1 MSFLKKLFGI
11 KPKAET
17 EKHPLDFTERT
28 AAVKEVVPE
37 PVKEEKVEI
46 PAAPVEVPV
55 VVVEKVEIP
64 AAPVEVP
71 VVVVEKPVEVVAAPA
86 PLEQKKAVS
95 KPAVKKATAGRKKKA
110 K

>member
-28 AAVKEVVPE
+28 AAVKEFTPD
-37 PVKEEKVEI
+37 PVKVEV

-55 VVVEKVEIP
+55 VVVEKMEIP
-64 AAPVEVP
+64 PAPVEVP
-71 VVVVEKPVEVVAAPA
+71 VVVEEKPAEIVAAPV
-86 PLEQKKAVS
+86 LVEQAKVVN

>member
-37 PVKEEKVEI
+37 PAKEEKVEI
-46 PAAPVEVPV
+46 PAAPI

-64 AAPVEVP
+64 PAPVEVP
-71 VVVVEKPVEVVAAPA
+71 VVVVENPVEVVAAPA
-86 PLEQKKAVS
+86 PVEQKKAVS

>member
-46 PAAPVEVPV
+46 PAAPIV
-55 VVVEKVEIP
+55 VAEKVEIP
-64 AAPVEVP
+64 PAPVEVP
-71 VVVVEKPVEVVAAPA
+71 VVVEEKPAEIVAAPV
-86 PLEQKKAVS
+86 LVEQAKVVN

>member
-17 EKHPLDFTERT
+17 KKHPLDFTERT
-28 AAVKEVVPE
+28 AAVKEYVPE
-37 PVKEEKVEI
+37 PVKVEI
-46 PAAPVEVPV
+46 PAAPVEAPV
-55 VVVEKVEIP
+55 VVAEKVEIP
-64 AAPVEVP
+64 PAPVEVP
-71 VVVVEKPVEVVAAPA
+71 VVVEEKPVEVVAAPA
-86 PLEQKKAVS
+86 PVEQKKAVS

>member
-28 AAVKEVVPE
+28 AAVKAVVPE
-37 PVKEEKVEI
+37 PVKE
-46 PAAPVEVPV
+46 
-55 VVVEKVEIP
+55 EKVEIP

>member
-55 VVVEKVEIP
+55 VVVEK
-64 AAPVEVP
+64 
-71 VVVVEKPVEVVAAPA
+71 PVEVVAAPA
-86 PLEQKKAVS
+86 PVEQKKAVS

>member
-28 AAVKEVVPE
+28 AAVKEFTPE
-37 PVKEEKVEI
+37 PVKVEV

-55 VVVEKVEIP
+55 VVEEKPAEIV
-64 AAPVEVP
+64 AAPVLVEQAK
-71 VVVVEKPVEVVAAPA
+71 VVN
-86 PLEQKKAVS
+86 

>member
-46 PAAPVEVPV
+46 PP
-55 VVVEKVEIP
+55 
-64 AAPVEVP
+64 APVEVP

-86 PLEQKKAVS
+86 PVEQKKAVS